1 MLKAKIILAFCL
13 SFAAVAALADAELWS
28 GSFRF
33 NGDEI
38 VESEPILLK
47 TTDKIAYSSILAEGE
62 PQSLVIDVKD
72 INDPFVNAT
81 LFSNS
86 SAQPV
91 QGSFTWDYTQPQYDD
106 FNQFS
111 SYVMT
116 ETVTSDKET
125 KTYPRTVNLVPEPAA
140 LLLLGL
146 AGMFLLRRRAK
157 SLLMVLALTAFASFN
172 AQAYCYVTKVD
183 CQQLWPFN
191 RGVVI
196 DYTIESDSAEYF
208 DIQFFGTLDNGETVF
223 DLSETGTLAKDGCEG
238 LLIGT
243 GNHKTLWT
251 PDESFYGTESDMKVK
266 VKVKERDGLPKY
278 MVYDLEAGKTS
289 YTDEIP
295 SGEWTEEYK
304 TTKMAFALIP
314 AGTFTMGSPS
324 GEIGRQGREDLH
336 EVTLTKP
343 FYMGVFQV
351 TQKQYKLITGF
362 DPSTYKGDTRPV
374 ETVSYNMLRGTVKG
388 AEWPTGKDVDADSVI
403 GIFRAQTGKAYDL
416 PTDAQWEYACRATTS
431 TALNTGKNLTDESAC
446 QEMDEAGRYFNN
458 QDDEKGDKFYRQHT
472 VVGSYLPN
480 NWGIYDMHGNVCEL
494 CLDWIQGRLGTDP
507 VTDPVGPASGETRV
521 IRGGNYYG
529 EALDCRSAARTMSA
543 YPHAASDGIGFRL
556 VLEQ

>member
-125 KTYPRTVNLVPEPAA
+125 KTYPRTINLVPEPAA

-146 AGMFLLRRRAK
+146 AGAFFLRRRAK
-157 SLLMVLALTAFASFN
+157 SLLVVMAFVVIASFN

-251 PDESFYGTESDMKVK
+251 PDESFYGTEADMKVK

-336 EVTLTKP
+336 EVTLTKS

-351 TQKQYKLITGF
+351 TQKQYQLITGSN
-362 DPSTYKGDTRPV
+362 PSTYKGDTRPV

-403 GIFRAQTGKAYDL
+403 GVFRAQTGKAYDL

-446 QEMDEAGRYFNN
+446 PEMDEAGRYFNN

-480 NWGIYDMHGNVCEL
+480 NWGIYDMHGNVCEF
-494 CLDWIQGRLGTDP
+494 CLDWVQGRLGTDP